1 MHALILAAGRGERLR
16 PLTDITPKPLLQA
29 GKFRLIEYHLQ
40 ALAAAGIVNIVINH
54 AHLGQQ
60 IVSALGNG
68 SEYGVLIAYSAEPDG
83 ALETAGGI
91 ANALPLIKTDPFAVV
106 NSDIWTD
113 YPFDRLPAEISGLAH
128 LVLVDNPAHNP
139 RGDFI
144 LHGDRVAESGTGIA
158 ANALTFSGIGIY
170 RRALFRDLDPGRIKL
185 APVLRKAMANKQVSG
200 EHYRGRWLD
209 VGTPQRLAELDNEL
223 SNPAP
228 D

>member
-16 PLTDITPKPLLQA
+16 PLTDFTPKPLLQA

-40 ALAAAGIVNIVINH
+40 ALAAAGIVDIVINH

-68 SEYGVLIAYSAEPDG
+68 SDYGVLIAYSAEPDG

-106 NSDIWTD
+106 NGDIWTN

-139 RGDFI
+139 QGDFI
-144 LHGDRVAESGTGIA
+144 LHGDRVAESGTGVA

-170 RRALFRDLDPGRIKL
+170 RQALFKGLNSGRIKL

-200 EHYRGRWLD
+200 EHFRGRWLD

-223 SNPAP
+223 SNK
-228 D
+228 